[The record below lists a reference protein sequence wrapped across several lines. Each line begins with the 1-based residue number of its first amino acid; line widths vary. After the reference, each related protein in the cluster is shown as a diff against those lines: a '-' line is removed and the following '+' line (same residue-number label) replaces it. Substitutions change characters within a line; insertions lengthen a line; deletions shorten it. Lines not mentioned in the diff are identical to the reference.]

1 VGRRPALVALAAAV
15 VAVVALGACGSDATG
30 DVEALVADD
39 HAEFPSDA
47 QPEGTRPWPEGRF
60 TGDCAEDESG
70 GFLCFYEDELDR
82 QGYVC
87 LDASTPPRVTSAA
100 GAYAPE
106 RRFDHDGRAL
116 PPDNRCPDVPGS

>member
-1 VGRRPALVALAAAV
+1 MRRRGACAAVLAAVLA
-15 VAVVALGACGSDATG
+15 AGAGCGSDDTRE
-30 DVEALVADD
+30 VEQAVEERYA
-39 HAEFPSDA
+39 AFPSDA
-47 QPEGTRPWPEGRF
+47 QPDGTQPWPEGAF
-60 TGDCAEDESG
+60 SGDCAADESG

-100 GAYAPE
+100 GAYAPD

-116 PPDNRCPDVPGS
+116 PPDNRCPDVADS